1 MNFDLSHKI
10 KRKWMKL
17 RLQPIRVFCLHHVCV
32 EFDPESMNAC
42 DWMNV
47 DEFKTKVQAMQQ
59 AGVEF
64 VSLPDAYR
72 HICKDWV
79 RGKKYAVLTFD
90 DGYASLK
97 EILPWLE
104 EQKIPALLFING
116 KYLDGKSYRK
126 NPKEKYLSKDELWA
140 LKSPLIE
147 IGNHGWEHVR
157 VTEQTN
163 EEFEKSVERNVD
175 VLSNLPNYVPF
186 WAYTYGDYT
195 QASDDYLRA
204 QGIVPVYIDG
214 VKNYNDSTVVH
225 RELLTD
231 I

>member
-64 VSLPDAYR
+64 ISLPDAYR

-90 DGYASLK
+90 DGYTSLK
-97 EILPWLE
+97 EILPWLN
-104 EQKIPALLFING
+104 EQHIPVTLFLNG

-126 NPKEKYLSKDELWA
+126 NPKEKYLTKEEINQLP
-140 LKSPLIE
+140 KQYPLLTIAS
-147 IGNHGWEHVR
+147 HGWVHNR
-157 VTEQTN
+157 VSEMTEI
-163 EEFEKSVERNVD
+163 EFEKSVELNI
-175 VLSNLPNYVPF
+175 NLLKEQPNNVPF
-186 WAYTYGDYT
+186 WAYTYGDHT
-195 QASDDYLRA
+195 ELSDKYLRE
-204 QGIVPVYIDG
+204 QQMVPVYIDG
-214 VKNYNDSTVVH
+214 MPNYNNPAVIH
-225 RELLTD
+225 RELM
-231 I
+231 

>member
-90 DGYASLK
+90 DGYTSLK
-97 EILPWLE
+97 EILPWLN
-104 EQKIPALLFING
+104 EQHIPVTLFLNG

-126 NPKEKYLSKDELWA
+126 NPKEKYLTKEEINQLP
-140 LKSPLIE
+140 KQYPLLTIAS
-147 IGNHGWEHVR
+147 HGWVHNR
-157 VTEQTN
+157 VSEMTEI
-163 EEFEKSVERNVD
+163 EFEKSVELNI
-175 VLSNLPNYVPF
+175 NLLKEQPNNVPF
-186 WAYTYGDYT
+186 WAYTYGDHT
-195 QASDDYLRA
+195 ELSDKYLRE
-204 QGIVPVYIDG
+204 QQMVPVYIDG
-214 VKNYNDSTVVH
+214 MPNYNNPAVIH
-225 RELLTD
+225 RELM
-231 I
+231 